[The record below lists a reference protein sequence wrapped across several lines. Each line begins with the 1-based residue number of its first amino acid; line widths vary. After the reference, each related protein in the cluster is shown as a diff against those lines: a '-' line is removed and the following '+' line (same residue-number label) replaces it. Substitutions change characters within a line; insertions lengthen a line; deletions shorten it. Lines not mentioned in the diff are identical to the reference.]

1 MKVIKYGV
9 IALMIVVLAAC
20 GNVKGDSKEAG
31 SVPAATSTTNSGQ
44 DSSSQGD
51 KKSGEDLEVEKLL
64 KQFGTKQPE
73 KIVTLSVS
81 ITEILNEIG
90 VTPAGVP
97 KSSNKLPEAFDN
109 VPRVGS
115 SHQPDLEQIAKLQ
128 PDVIVSPMSI
138 KDSIEKKL
146 KPASL
151 PTAYLPADSLEQ
163 LKLSTTVLGRVFG
176 REDKANAYLEEIQR
190 EEQAVLDSV
199 KGKPAPKVMIL
210 FGSAEA
216 LMLMNDNTFAGSIA
230 RNLGATNVLSDV
242 MKKSEDYVPL
252 NMESVIAA
260 NPDAILLVAHGDPN
274 AVAKKFE
281 DDVKKNGAW
290 EKMNAFKNGK
300 LKALDSKLY
309 GIASIV
315 KAPAAYKD
323 MAHILFGE

>member
-1 MKVIKYGV
+1 MKFIKYGV

-20 GNVKGDSKEAG
+20 GNAKGESKEAG
-31 SVPAATSTTNSGQ
+31 SVPTATSTTISGQ
-44 DSSSQGD
+44 DPSSQVD
-51 KKSGEDLEVEKLL
+51 KKAGEDPEVERLL
-64 KQFGTKQPE
+64 KQFGTKKPE

-109 VPRVGS
+109 IPRVGS

-176 REDKANAYLEEIQR
+176 REDKAKAYLEKIQQ
-190 EEQAVLDSV
+190 EEQAVLNSV

-210 FGSAEA
+210 FGSAET

-300 LKALDSKLY
+300 MKALDSQLY

>member
-1 MKVIKYGV
+1 MKAIQYGV
-9 IALMIVVLAAC
+9 IALMVIVLAAC
-20 GNVKGDSKEAG
+20 GNSNGASPA
-31 SVPAATSTTNSGQ
+31 SSPNPAAESPA
-44 DSSSQGD
+44 SSSQDTNSLAEEKGD
-51 KKSGEDLEVEKLL
+51 HGEVGKLMQ
-64 KQFGTKQPE
+64 QFGTKKPE

-81 ITEILNEIG
+81 ITEILHEIG
-90 VTPAGVP
+90 VVPAGVP
-97 KSSNKLPEAFDN
+97 KSSSKLPEAFEH
-109 VPRVGS
+109 VPRIGS

-128 PDVIVSPMSI
+128 PDIIVGPMSI

-146 KPASL
+146 KPASI

-176 REDKANAYLEEIQR
+176 HENKAKAYLEKIHR
-190 EEQAVLDSV
+190 EEQAILASV

-210 FGSAEA
+210 FGSAES

-230 RNLGATNVLSDV
+230 RNLGATNVLSEF
-242 MKKSEDYVPL
+242 MKKAEDYVPI

-260 NPDAILLVAHGDPN
+260 NPDVILLVAHGDPN
-274 AVAKKFE
+274 AIAKKFE

-300 LKALDSKLY
+300 MKALDPQLY

-323 MAHILFGE
+323 MAHILFDK

>member
-1 MKVIKYGV
+1 MKFIKYGV
-9 IALMIVVLAAC
+9 LALMIVVLAAC
-20 GNVKGDSKEAG
+20 GNAKGDSKDES
-31 SVPAATSTTNSGQ
+31 SVPTAASTTNSGQ
-44 DSSSQGD
+44 DSSNLVE
-51 KKSGEDLEVEKLL
+51 KKAGEDPEVEKLL
-64 KQFGTKQPE
+64 KQFGTKKPE

-109 VPRVGS
+109 IPRVGT

-176 REDKANAYLEEIQR
+176 REDKAKAYLEKIQQ
-190 EEQAVLDSV
+190 EEQAVLNSV

-210 FGSAEA
+210 FGSAET

-281 DDVKKNGAW
+281 DDVKKNGVW

-300 LKALDSKLY
+300 MKALDSQLY

-323 MAHILFGE
+323 MARILFGE